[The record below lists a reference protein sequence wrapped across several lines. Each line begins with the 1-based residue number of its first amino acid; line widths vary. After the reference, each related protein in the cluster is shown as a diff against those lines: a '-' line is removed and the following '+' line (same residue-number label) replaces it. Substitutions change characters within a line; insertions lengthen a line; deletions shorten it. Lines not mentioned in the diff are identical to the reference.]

1 MASKVSNFSDLIQRV
16 AASCLLHPLAAGR
29 HYSGENRAGD
39 EDEEYES
46 DDREDE
52 REQEEVEEE
61 GEEEEEEEKER
72 YKAWLGMK
80 EEVRVERV
88 VEMERLMSEVF
99 DAVSAM
105 KRAYVGLQEA
115 HCPWDPEKMRVADVA
130 VVAELRKLGV
140 LRERFRRR
148 IIRAGGGGARGSRR
162 KRVSGGVAV
171 REVVAPYEAA
181 VAELK
186 REVKSREMEVE
197 SLKEK
202 LKNVGVSSQ
211 GLNGTNGKKGSG
223 RSNQSK
229 RKLSSNTQSQG
240 KARKRCRFAWETTPT
255 L

>member
-29 HYSGENRAGD
+29 HESGGNRAVD

-46 DDREDE
+46 DYQED
-52 REQEEVEEE
+52 
-61 GEEEEEEEKER
+61 EEEEEEESEEEKER
-72 YKAWLGMK
+72 YRAWEGAK

-105 KRAYVGLQEA
+105 KRAYVGLQES

-130 VVAELRKLGV
+130 VVAELRRLGV

-148 IIRAGGGGARGSRR
+148 MRRGCGGDAFGARRR
-162 KRVSGGVAV
+162 RVSGGVAV
-171 REVVAPYEAA
+171 REVVAPYESA
-181 VAELK
+181 VEELK
-186 REVKSREMEVE
+186 REVKARESEVE

-202 LKNVGVSSQ
+202 LRNVAVSSL
-211 GLNGTNGKKGSG
+211 GLSGTNGKKGSAG
-223 RSNQSK
+223 SNHSK
-229 RKLSSNTQSQG
+229 RKLYCTIQAQG
-240 KARKRCRFAWETTPT
+240 KIRKNVAVLLLRQHP